1 MKKSTGVLLATG
13 LIIASTG
20 LGCLLGKAYNKMHN
34 VSGDQKPVLSVE
46 EKPHL
51 IEADTQVVFEQ
62 EYTKCEHVIIAA
74 FPQRDQ
80 LNGRS
85 LQEVQQS
92 YPAEK
97 GYQISWQG
105 KTLVI
110 HQKTEDWCPKDKGK
124 LRLKAYQNKVAVYQ
138 GPDAEHDILLK
149 VTRIPLASLPSD
161 IQKSITDSKLEF
173 YTQEDLNDALENLDE
188 YL

>member
-1 MKKSTGVLLATG
+1 MKKSTRALLAIG
-13 LIIASTG
+13 LIVTGTG
-20 LGCLLGKAYNKMHN
+20 LGCLLGQAYNKIHRG
-34 VSGDQKPVLSVE
+34 SGEQKPVLTSE
-46 EKPHL
+46 EKPQL
-51 IEADTQVVFEQ
+51 VGTDTQVVFEQ
-62 EYTKCEHVIIAA
+62 EYTKCQHVVISA

-85 LQEVQQS
+85 LKEVQQS
-92 YPAEK
+92 YSTEN

-105 KTLVI
+105 TTLVI
-110 HQKTEDWCPKDKGK
+110 HQTINDWCSKDKGK

-149 VTRIPLASLPSD
+149 LTSISVASLPAD
-161 IQKSITDSKLEF
+161 MQKSITEGKLEF